1 MSDQE
6 RDPVWGGDGF
16 DPWLPTRLRASAEIA
31 AAEQKIYQSFWS
43 LLAEFLVA
51 ALRAMR
57 SSQVPDPQNLF
68 AVEGLWHQLVA
79 EFVATT
85 VREVIQSVFE
95 GIFGP
100 DVQFDQRPA
109 VVAYLAQVENRL
121 RGVDNEVY
129 DRVAATVAQGTAE
142 GWSTQQTSQ
151 ELGQLLDRDNPL
163 WRNKATVVARTET
176 IGALNAGRTDSFAAI
191 VEAAPELEF
200 QQQWLATNDSRTRP
214 THRRADGQRRRVGQT
229 FDVGSAN
236 LRFPGDPLGP
246 ADEVIQ
252 CRCTTIL
259 VEDGREI
266 NMSNRGFRGILLPTT

>member
-1 MSDQE
+1 MSDQNRE
-6 RDPVWGGDGF
+6 PGPQSWDGEGF
-16 DPWLPTRLRASAEIA
+16 DPWLPTRLRASAQIA
-31 AAEQKIYQSFWS
+31 AEERKVYQSFWS
-43 LLAEFLVA
+43 FMAEFLVA
-51 ALRAMR
+51 ALRAVL
-57 SSQVPDPQNLF
+57 SSQVPDAQNVF
-68 AVEGLWHQLVA
+68 AVQGLWNRMM
-79 EFVATT
+79 EDFVATAI
-85 VREVIQSVFE
+85 RGVIQAVFE

-100 DVQFDQRPA
+100 DVQFDSRPA
-109 VVAYLAQVENRL
+109 VVAYLSQVENRL
-121 RGVDNEVY
+121 RRVDDEVY

-142 GWSTQQTSQ
+142 GWSIAQTSAA
-151 ELGQLLDRDNPL
+151 LGEVLSPDNPL

-191 VEAAPELEF
+191 VDAAPELEF
-200 QQQWLATNDSRTRP
+200 QQQWLATNDNRTRP
-214 THRRADGQRRRVGQT
+214 THRAADGQRRRVGQT

-266 NMSNRGFRGILLPTT
+266 DMSNRGFRGIL